1 MPSRKGCRTE
11 HRAAATLLCGAP
23 LEMAK
28 CTSAPGGIPKRDL
41 HAAEMFIA
49 NCCPQRRRRRC
60 RCRCRCPCPRRL
72 SSGRTQMSTAQ
83 SADVYIESHFGC
95 QTTARAAGAAAAF
108 AAAVLGAWLM
118 KSANRNAMHFI
129 SI

>member
-1 MPSRKGCRTE
+1 
-11 HRAAATLLCGAP
+11 
-23 LEMAK
+23 MAK

-49 NCCPQRRRRRC
+49 NCCPQRR
-60 RCRCRCPCPRRL
+60 RCRCPCPRRL

-95 QTTARAAGAAAAF
+95 QTTAGAAGAADAV
-108 AAAVLGAWLM
+108 AAVAPWGPG
-118 KSANRNAMHFI
+118 
-129 SI
+129 